1 LPSAVVPQDLAHPTQ
16 VVGVRLRIIIIIN
29 SSRNNYHDNSSREEE
44 KAGGQTDQHSEGRK
58 GSGI

>member
-16 VVGVRLRIIIIIN
+16 VVEVRLRIIVIVN
-29 SSRNNYHDNSSREEE
+29 SSRNNFHDSSSRE